1 MFPLCMYIN
10 THTVSVSLPSI
21 HHQLRFLGGRN
32 KRKMVK
38 KPSSL
43 LFFFIFSLLLCISP
57 LTIDARQSDALDKL
71 LKNRGPAD
79 DRPFEAEVVE
89 SDHLIIPQQGSKE
102 KDKIIK
108 LPGQPENID
117 FAHYGGYVTVD
128 EKAGRA
134 LFYYFAEAVEF
145 HQASKPLLLWLN
157 GGPGCSSLGFGAM
170 EELGPFRVMSDGKTL
185 YRNKYAW
192 NKVANVLFLESPA
205 GVGFSYSNTTSDYGM
220 SGDRRTAKDAYVFL
234 VNWLE
239 RFPEYKNRDFYI
251 AGESYAGHYV
261 PQLAHSIIK
270 HNEFANTTI
279 INLKGI
285 TIGNAVIHDP
295 TDNCGM
301 YDYFWTHALIS
312 DEAIN
317 DIHKYCNFSPNAN
330 ASSQPQQCDNASE
343 EVDNGIGP
351 INIYDI
357 YAPLCFSSNLTI
369 KPKKATVLKYDP
381 CTDYYVNAY
390 LNTPE
395 VQNALH
401 ANVTKLDHPWSACS
415 VVLYHWRDSA
425 STVLPLLKEFM
436 AKGIRVWVYSGDT
449 DGRVPVTS
457 TRYSLNVLKLPV
469 KTPWRPWLLKRE
481 VGGYT
486 VEYKGDITLV
496 TVRGAGHEVPS
507 YQPPRALALI
517 QSFLLG
523 KPLPSS

>member
-1 MFPLCMYIN
+1 
-10 THTVSVSLPSI
+10 
-21 HHQLRFLGGRN
+21 
-32 KRKMVK
+32 MVK
-38 KPSSL
+38 KPSSVF
-43 LFFFIFSLLLCISP
+43 FFFIFSLLLCISP
-57 LTIDARQSDALDKL
+57 LKIDARQSDALKTF
-71 LKNRGPAD
+71 LKKRGPTN
-79 DRPFEAEVVE
+79 DRPFETEVVE
-89 SDHLIIPQQGSKE
+89 SDHLLIPQQGSKE

-128 EKAGRA
+128 EKTGRA

-145 HQASKPLLLWLN
+145 HHASKPLLLWLN

-205 GVGFSYSNTTSDYGM
+205 GVGFSYSNTTSDYDL
-220 SGDRRTAKDAYVFL
+220 SGDRQTAKDAYVFL

-261 PQLAHSIIK
+261 PQLAYSIIK
-270 HNEFANTTI
+270 HNELANKTS

-285 TIGNAVIHDP
+285 TIGNAVIHRP
-295 TDNCGM
+295 TDNLGA

-317 DIHKYCNFSPNAN
+317 NIHKYCNFSPNATTQPRQCYN
-330 ASSQPQQCDNASE
+330 ANE
-343 EVDNGIGP
+343 EVNIDIDP
-351 INIYDI
+351 IDPYNI
-357 YAPLCFSSNLTI
+357 YAPLCFSSKLTA
-369 KPKKATVLKYDP
+369 KPKKASIMKYDP
-381 CTDYYVNAY
+381 CTDYYVDAY
-390 LNTPE
+390 LNTPQ
-395 VQNALH
+395 VQTALH
-401 ANVTKLDHPWSACS
+401 ANVTKLDYRWSACS
-415 VVLYHWRDSA
+415 DVIPSWDDSPR
-425 STVLPLLKEFM
+425 TIIPLLMEFM
-436 AKGIRVWVYSGDT
+436 AKGIRIWVYSGDI
-449 DGRVPVTS
+449 DSVVPVTS

-469 KTPWRPWLLKRE
+469 KTPWRPWFLKRE

-507 YQPPRALALI
+507 YQPIRALALI
-517 QSFLLG
+517 HNFLLG